1 MSSPGSC
8 DSSVA
13 ILWSVSP
20 STGWTISSGSV
31 GSDEGFPS
39 DPTSWTSGSYNINF
53 NFSVAGS
60 YEVKMVI
67 GNGCGSDT
75 MTRYIC
81 VVAPPDAAF
90 TLPTHTGC
98 TPLRVPITNTSVIV
112 PSCSV
117 VRYNWLITKIRSTCI
132 ADSLTDYF
140 YYSGTS
146 STSFAP
152 SIQFN
157 NEGSYTIRLQATNI
171 CRTVLSRLDTVIVKR
186 KPEANIVVPDS
197 ICFGQTIAPTISGLK
212 SCGDSILSYSWLF
225 SGGSPASS
233 SLATP
238 GSVSYSTTGPKT
250 ITLSVVNSCGSVT
263 RTKTIYV
270 IAPPSAN
277 AGRDSFFCSGGSY
290 QLGVPSITGNTYSW
304 SPSTGLSSA
313 SISNPILTLINSDTI
328 PHVYSYVLTVS
339 NTLRC
344 VSYDTVFI
352 TVNPIPRIVVR
363 PSPAVICAGSSVLL
377 TASGANTYTWSPSTG
392 LSATTGAVVSANP
405 SITTVYTIIG
415 RITSTGCIGSA
426 IDSVKVNP
434 IPIVTPSATQ
444 TICSGTN
451 STSITHSSS
460 TPGSI
465 FSWSTSSIGV
475 SGVIP
480 ISGTGVIPAFT
491 LVNIG
496 TTRGTVIITVIDTAN
511 GCASIP
517 IYDTIYVN
525 PTPIATA
532 SIPNQVICSGDTTA
546 VVRFT
551 SSVLGTTYTWTG
563 TAPIGVSG
571 YLTSGSTDSISRQV
585 IINTNSTNAVV
596 TYTITPRANGCN
608 GASITYYDTIRP
620 APITTFSTTTQTIC
634 SGNTSAAVT
643 LNSSTPGVVFSWT
656 STPPLGT
663 SGVITS
669 GTSTIPAQTIY
680 DSTYFPVTINYI
692 ARATTSGGV
701 GCPGTL
707 ATYSIIVNP
716 RPDVMAS
723 RLRDTICSNTYTNIR
738 LSSHV
743 SPTSYSW
750 TVISPAGVAGAT
762 SGSDSV
768 ISQLLINSTSSPLT
782 VVYTITPS
790 SRGCTGIPITV
801 TIVVNPTPNVI
812 FSSANQTIC
821 SGDFT
826 SIVTINS
833 TTPGSIIS
841 WNLDSI
847 TGISGALL
855 TGLNTI
861 PPQRIYSSLT
871 STTVLNYIASIS
883 YDGCAGISDTYQI
896 TITPRPHINALDRVQ
911 TICTE
916 DSTRNIILSSDVIGT
931 SYSWY
936 AVSGPLI
943 TGFIS
948 SGSGNVIPAQALFNA
963 SATKDTL
970 RYIVQP
976 SYNGCSGDSLECIII
991 VLPRP
996 SIMAIPD
1003 TQELC
1008 SGSATIPIRITSTI
1022 RGTNLSWN
1030 ASATDISG
1038 YIASGTSDTI
1048 PSQVLTNT
1056 SIIASQGV
1064 VDYSIYPVAAGCP
1077 GDTAHATILLNTIP
1091 IPNFMPSA
1099 FDGCSPL
1106 TLGFATNTLLLGTID
1121 SIIFDWGD
1129 TTSNLTMYPR
1139 IIAPIWPAVNHTF
1152 YNNTTSPITYNITL
1166 HVYNGCGDTFITRS
1180 ILVRPNNVEAFFTTN
1195 GVNSG
1200 CEPFTLNFTDLSSGA
1215 ATTSWCFDYHAYNDS
1230 CAPGTSIIATSG
1242 STISHTY
1249 NAGTYNVRIYVTD
1262 GCSFDTFSQLINVYS
1277 RPVADFIFI
1286 DSLCSSS
1293 LVTFN
1298 NTSVPSVGSVLT
1310 SQNWYFGDGDSSNSI
1325 SPSHIYVNG
1334 GSYNVCLIV
1343 YSSLGC
1349 SDTICK
1355 NIFINKRPEI
1365 SIVSNN
1371 TCFNQQPIRLFG
1383 VSVPPDTTFSLRYNW
1398 SLGDGNTSTT
1408 ANPIYSYTS
1417 SGTYGLILIATDG
1430 ICIDTAYSSVEIYPK
1445 VDAAFT
1451 LSDSIL
1457 CDAPQTISVTNN
1469 SVGAVNYSWDFGN
1482 GDSSFLIAPI
1492 YTFLT
1497 AGTYQIQLIA
1507 ESSNRCLD
1515 TAYKMIEIVPR
1526 PIINNIDI
1534 IPAEGCQPLL
1544 VDFHPDVLNAST
1556 YVWNFGDGTLPFTT
1570 SSINQSNLYNDT
1582 GIFSVV
1588 LYAYAN
1594 PTCMDSLVL
1603 QDTIIVHE
1611 NPISDFSYITGEAI
1625 GSNGGPIIFTNLSQG
1640 AIAYSWD
1647 FGDGAFSNEV
1657 DPIHRFIASS
1667 NIEIF
1672 LIAENIFGCKD
1683 TSSQILCRNCGELFV
1698 PNAFAPDFGAGS
1710 DLVRIWKPAGYGLQ
1724 SYLAQVFN
1732 TYGELLWSSDKLV
1745 LTQPA
1750 EGWDG
1755 TYQGIAMPQDVYVW
1769 KIDAVFIDG
1778 SRWKGMLY
1786 KDSKVPKTIGDV
1798 TLIR

>member
-1 MSSPGSC
+1 
-8 DSSVA
+8 
-13 ILWSVSP
+13 
-20 STGWTISSGSV
+20 
-31 GSDEGFPS
+31 
-39 DPTSWTSGSYNINF
+39 
-53 NFSVAGS
+53 
-60 YEVKMVI
+60 
-67 GNGCGSDT
+67 
-75 MTRYIC
+75 
-81 VVAPPDAAF
+81 
-90 TLPTHTGC
+90 
-98 TPLRVPITNTSVIV
+98 
-112 PSCSV
+112 
-117 VRYNWLITKIRSTCI
+117 
-132 ADSLTDYF
+132 
-140 YYSGTS
+140 
-146 STSFAP
+146 
-152 SIQFN
+152 
-157 NEGSYTIRLQATNI
+157 
-171 CRTVLSRLDTVIVKR
+171 
-186 KPEANIVVPDS
+186 
-197 ICFGQTIAPTISGLK
+197 
-212 SCGDSILSYSWLF
+212 
-225 SGGSPASS
+225 
-233 SLATP
+233 
-238 GSVSYSTTGPKT
+238 
-250 ITLSVVNSCGSVT
+250 
-263 RTKTIYV
+263 
-270 IAPPSAN
+270 
-277 AGRDSFFCSGGSY
+277 
-290 QLGVPSITGNTYSW
+290 
-304 SPSTGLSSA
+304 
-313 SISNPILTLINSDTI
+313 
-328 PHVYSYVLTVS
+328 
-339 NTLRC
+339 
-344 VSYDTVFI
+344 
-352 TVNPIPRIVVR
+352 
-363 PSPAVICAGSSVLL
+363 
-377 TASGANTYTWSPSTG
+377 
-392 LSATTGAVVSANP
+392 
-405 SITTVYTIIG
+405 
-415 RITSTGCIGSA
+415 
-426 IDSVKVNP
+426 
-434 IPIVTPSATQ
+434 
-444 TICSGTN
+444 
-451 STSITHSSS
+451 
-460 TPGSI
+460 
-465 FSWSTSSIGV
+465 
-475 SGVIP
+475 
-480 ISGTGVIPAFT
+480 
-491 LVNIG
+491 
-496 TTRGTVIITVIDTAN
+496 
-511 GCASIP
+511 
-517 IYDTIYVN
+517 
-525 PTPIATA
+525 
-532 SIPNQVICSGDTTA
+532 
-546 VVRFT
+546 
-551 SSVLGTTYTWTG
+551 
-563 TAPIGVSG
+563 
-571 YLTSGSTDSISRQV
+571 
-585 IINTNSTNAVV
+585 
-596 TYTITPRANGCN
+596 
-608 GASITYYDTIRP
+608 
-620 APITTFSTTTQTIC
+620 
-634 SGNTSAAVT
+634 
-643 LNSSTPGVVFSWT
+643 
-656 STPPLGT
+656 
-663 SGVITS
+663 
-669 GTSTIPAQTIY
+669 
-680 DSTYFPVTINYI
+680 
-692 ARATTSGGV
+692 
-701 GCPGTL
+701 
-707 ATYSIIVNP
+707 
-716 RPDVMAS
+716 
-723 RLRDTICSNTYTNIR
+723 
-738 LSSHV
+738 
-743 SPTSYSW
+743 
-750 TVISPAGVAGAT
+750 
-762 SGSDSV
+762 
-768 ISQLLINSTSSPLT
+768 
-782 VVYTITPS
+782 
-790 SRGCTGIPITV
+790 
-801 TIVVNPTPNVI
+801 VNPTPNVI